1 VLADCPNWFE
11 GRILERF
18 DVGDHRAHL
27 LEPLAAEAGR
37 EQTELGFQDAKN
49 IEPGHEP

>member
-1 VLADCPNWFE
+1 VLAECPNWFV

-18 DVGDHRAHL
+18 DVGDHRGHL
-27 LEPLAAEAGR
+27 LEPLEARAGR
-37 EQTELGFQDAKN
+37 DQPELGFQDAKD